1 VKTASLNVL
10 KIALSAGGFFYMSE
24 INSIKPGTKKKP
36 AEAGFFTQADI
47 TSKQLEQQRLE
58 QQQRPKQQEQQQQEQ
73 QRQLELELVL
83 ELVLEQRLLEQ
94 LLELG

>member
-1 VKTASLNVL
+1 VKTASLNVV

-24 INSIKPGTKKKP
+24 INSIKPGTKKNRPKP
-36 AEAGFFTQADI
+36 VFFTQADI

-58 QQQRPKQQEQQQQEQ
+58 QQQRPKQQEQQQLEQ
-73 QRQLELELVL
+73 QRQLELVL